1 MADPRS
7 FRAVF
12 AFGLPGRALAFCRP
26 FGVVFCTWKNVF
38 WGRVPFCP
46 FSAFYKVRE
55 PFAGGSSPIFFE
67 KNAPNSLE
75 KGPAQLH

>member
-7 FRAVF
+7 FRAAF

-26 FGVVFCTWKNVF
+26 FGAVFLHLEKYF
-38 WGRVPFCP
+38 LGACP
-46 FSAFYKVRE
+46 FLPLFGVYKVRE
-55 PFAGGSSPIFFE
+55 PFAGGSRPIFFE
-67 KNAPNSLE
+67 KFAPNSLE

>member
-7 FRAVF
+7 FRAAF

-26 FGVVFCTWKNVF
+26 FGAVF

-55 PFAGGSSPIFFE
+55 PFAGGSRPIFFE
-67 KNAPNSLE
+67 KFAPNSLE

>member
-7 FRAVF
+7 FRAAF
-12 AFGLPGRALAFCRP
+12 AFG
-26 FGVVFCTWKNVF
+26 KNIF

-55 PFAGGSSPIFFE
+55 PFAGGSRPIFFE
-67 KNAPNSLE
+67 KFAPNSLE